1 MLAQAVKPLVRLVD
15 ASQFPRRLL
24 DQPGDGGRLGEV
36 SAAVGNAYAV
46 RRGNLLAQLLDVGGF
61 AETVEHDVGSRASE
75 LARNP
80 EPNPAGRTGNNSNLA
95 LQHGDPLWHEASADA
110 LLRLHVKLLVSQRTR
125 YCVVA
130 GDSMKSLIAP
140 EPI

>member
-15 ASQFPRRLL
+15 ASRFPRRLL

-36 SAAVGNAYAV
+36 SVAVGNAYVV

-130 GDSMKSLIAP
+130 GESLKSLIDP
-140 EPI
+140 